1 MAKLGVWRIDEPRPE
16 QEKLR
21 VAPQPVPRS
30 NVGLEKDFEQWIAND
45 VTLIGEGLTIVGRQI
60 SIDKG
65 RLDLLAIDSQDRW
78 VVIEIKPGMLVPDA
92 LTQAFGYASSIARL
106 DAGDLRRMVK
116 SRLAELRNHE
126 ELSARVEQQ
135 LESEGE
141 EREIAVLLVG
151 AGVHP
156 ALDRTTDFL
165 RRFRVPIRIVSFEV
179 FELEG
184 GPKLLV
190 REVVEEQVEP
200 SAPPRR
206 LTVEAIRQ
214 SAIDQGVVG
223 QFDRFVEMSRDA
235 DLAVQPQRNS
245 VRIAPPANRTR
256 FLMYA
261 SPHNGGIRIYTGPPQ
276 FAEFFP
282 PLTEEEV
289 TKALGPDSDGGFL
302 TGSALDARL
311 DRIETFLKEK
321 LPRAE
326 IAGDQP

>member
-1 MAKLGVWRIDEPRPE
+1 MTRLGIWRIDE
-16 QEKLR
+16 
-21 VAPQPVPRS
+21 ASATPQTVTRS
-30 NVGLEKDFEQWIAND
+30 HVGLEKNLEDWIAND
-45 VTLIGEGLTIVGRQI
+45 VTLIGEGLRIVGRQI
-60 SIDKG
+60 RIDNG
-65 RLDLLAIDSQDRW
+65 ILDLLALDSQDRW
-78 VVIEIKPGMLVPDA
+78 VVIEVKPGMLVPDA
-92 LTQAFGYASSIARL
+92 LTQALGYTASIARL
-106 DAGDLRRMVK
+106 DVADLREKVK
-116 SRLAELRNHE
+116 PHLGRFGDPE

-141 EREIAVLLVG
+141 QREIAVLLVG

-156 ALDRTTDFL
+156 GLDRTRDFL
-165 RRFRVPIRIVSFEV
+165 GRFRVPIRIVSFEV

-206 LTVEAIRQ
+206 RTVEAIRQ
-214 SAIDQGVVG
+214 RAGDEGVVE
-223 QFDRFVEMSRDA
+223 QFERFVNMSRA
-235 DLAVQPQRNS
+235 AGLAVQPQKLS

-261 SPHNGGIRIYTGPPQ
+261 SPHKRGMSVYTGPPQ

-289 TKALGPDSDGGFL
+289 AEALGPDGEGGFL
-302 TGSALDARL
+302 EGVELDARL
-311 DRIETFLKEK
+311 ERIEKFLTEK
-321 LPRAE
+321 LPRPDVSD
-326 IAGDQP
+326 DQP